1 MIPPIP
7 LEDAQRKLLA
17 LVRPLDTETVPVPDA
32 AGRYLAHDLIAER
45 TQPAADLS
53 AMDGFAVGGPGPWR
67 IVGESRAG
75 HPHRSAVTAGEAV
88 SISTGALVPE
98 GASGVLIKEEAV
110 LSGNDLADVNGSAS
124 ARFIRRIGFDFKRG
138 DIVLPAQSRV
148 DPAIIALATMA
159 GHCEAVVRRRPHVAI
174 IDCGD
179 ELASDPATRDPHLI
193 PASNGPMLAAMAQ
206 TEGAVVTRPSPV
218 PDRLDALSD
227 VLRKCGDAD
236 LIVTS
241 GGASV
246 GAYDL
251 IRPALEA
258 AGATMEFWRVAMK
271 PGKPLLVATRGH
283 QIIVGLP
290 GNPVS
295 SFVTGW
301 SFMLPVLRALAGSG
315 QPLPKALEIPLA
327 EDIGRGGD
335 RREFVRARWDGGAV
349 IPIAERDSSALA
361 ALASAEAF
369 IDRPANAAE
378 AKKGTYVPA
387 YLLRNGGIA

>member
-1 MIPPIP
+1 MNAPIP
-7 LEDAQRKLLA
+7 LEDAQRRLLS
-17 LVRPLDTETVPVPDA
+17 LVRPLDTENVPASDA
-32 AGRYLAHDLIAER
+32 AGRYLAHDLIARR

-53 AMDGFAVGGPGPWR
+53 AMDGFAVAGSGPWR

-98 GASGVLIKEEAV
+98 GADGVLIKEEAF
-110 LSGNDLADVNGSAS
+110 LSGNDLSAVNGSAS
-124 ARFIRRIGFDFKRG
+124 ARFIRRTGFDFECG
-138 DIVLPAQSRV
+138 DVVLPAQSRI
-148 DPAIIALATMA
+148 DPAILALATMA
-159 GHCEAVVRRRPHVAI
+159 GHCEVVVRRRPHVAI
-174 IDCGD
+174 LDCGD

-193 PASNGPMLAAMAQ
+193 PASNGPMLTAMARA
-206 TEGAVVTRPSPV
+206 EGAVVTRPPPV
-218 PDRLDALSD
+218 PDRLDALRD
-227 VLRKCGDAD
+227 VLRECGDAD

-246 GAYDL
+246 GEHDL

-258 AGATMEFWRVAMK
+258 IGARMEFWRVAMK
-271 PGKPLLVATRGH
+271 PGKPLLVATRGR

-301 SFMLPVLRALAGSG
+301 LFMLPVLRALAGSSA
-315 QPLPKALEIPLA
+315 PLPAPIDLPLA
-327 EDIGRGGD
+327 EDIGPGGT
-335 RREFVRARWDGGAV
+335 RREFLRALRDEGAL

-361 ALASAEAF
+361 ALATAEAL